1 MKTFIIAFLVAVI
14 GLLLMQTQEPIK
26 KDFNRNC
33 GCWMAFDSLQ
43 NYIDTAFSIPI
54 EEKSKNIK
62 KDNE

>member
-1 MKTFIIAFLVAVI
+1 MKNFVIAFLVAII
-14 GLLLMQTQEPIK
+14 GLQMMETPEPRK

-54 EEKSKNIK
+54 ETKKPK
-62 KDNE
+62 KDLD